1 MLSTIKALEDI
12 SVSGFMKVF
21 IRTFGCQMNE
31 AESDYLSSAITDSLG
46 FDLADSPSD
55 ADFIICN
62 TCSVR
67 QSAEERAEGFI
78 SQTKGESKNSSKII
92 LTGCMASD
100 SNEDLKIRFPYVD
113 YFVRNNDKDRI
124 VDILAAESEGREP
137 CYDKSDSYEFKENYR
152 NRNGCFSFVPIQNG
166 CNNFCSYCVVPYTR
180 GREGSRDFPQI
191 IDEISMLDKSG
202 VRVVTLLGQ
211 NVNSYRCGSR
221 RFKDLVGAIGGIRFQ
236 NIKWIYFDSP
246 HIKDFNS
253 ELFDMLASSD
263 VFAKSFHV
271 PVQSFSTSVLKSMNR
286 HETQDDIY
294 AFFDLAKRK
303 MPDASFTTDIM
314 VGFPTETENDFHATL
329 DGVRKVSFIDAFMY
343 YYNPR
348 KGTVA
353 YSAYRDLDLNLKKA
367 RLMKLIDLQGGISLN
382 VRKSMLG
389 REFDIVACKKS
400 RKDDSKV
407 LCYTEGNCAV
417 LADEGKISCGQV
429 GRFVLKELVGRTFL
443 A

>member
-1 MLSTIKALEDI
+1 
-12 SVSGFMKVF
+12 MKVF

-46 FDLADSPSD
+46 FDLTDSPSD

-78 SQTKGESKNSSKII
+78 SQTRGESKRNSKII

-124 VDILAAESEGREP
+124 VDILTAESEGRRP
-137 CYDKSDSYEFKENYR
+137 CYDKSDSYAFKESYHR
-152 NRNGCFSFVPIQNG
+152 RDGCFSYVPIQNG
-166 CNNFCSYCVVPYTR
+166 CDNFCSYCVVPYTR
-180 GREGSRDFPQI
+180 GREVSRDFDQI
-191 IDEISMLDKSG
+191 IDEIERLDKCG

-211 NVNSYRCGSR
+211 NVNSYKCGSK
-221 RFKDLVGAIGGIRFQ
+221 RFKDLVGAIRDIRFKSV
-236 NIKWIYFDSP
+236 KWIYFDSP

-253 ELFDMLASSD
+253 ELFDMLASAE

-286 HETQDDIY
+286 HETQEDIY
-294 AFFDLAKRK
+294 AFFDLAKKK
-303 MPDASFTTDIM
+303 MPSASFTTDIM
-314 VGFPTETENDFHATL
+314 VGFPTETEDDYQATL
-329 DGVRKVSFIDAFMY
+329 DGVRKLSFVDAFMY

-353 YSAYRDLDLNLKKA
+353 YSKYRDLDLNLKKA
-367 RLMKLIDLQGGISLN
+367 RLIKLIDLQGTISLD

-389 REFDIVACKKS
+389 KEFDIVACKKS

-417 LADEGKISCGQV
+417 LADSDKINCGQV
-429 GRFVLKELVGRTFL
+429 GRFVLRELVGRTFL
-443 A
+443 V